1 MLRQATILFLIA
13 LEMFLHPSLHT
24 AGNYL
29 RILCILWGFGILAFY
44 HTERLIMANDLRI
57 DRIGSRPTERQIIDH
72 IKDICL
78 ACTVRSDETIHLRRE
93 LQLGLSDVLIIQYRQ
108 LPKYH
113 CERKGTKLFCFY
125 LVFCSLICTFAP
137 DLCPNNKKIIKIMA
151 KNNVK
156 AAPEAMEQQVTK
168 TEAFFEKNK
177 KAIIICVIAIIA
189 IVVLAILAKNYYFE
203 PRANEAS
210 TELAKSQD
218 LFQQEQYDKA
228 LAGFQKV
235 AADYSS
241 TDAGN
246 LAQLYIGLC
255 QANLGKWQEAVNALE
270 SFSGKDDQMI
280 TPAAEG
286 ALGNAY
292 ANLNQL
298 DKAVEHLKKAASM
311 ADNNSLSPTFLIQ
324 AGEILESQGKK
335 DEALKL
341 YQEVKEKYFNSMQ
354 YQTIDAYIERCK

>member
-1 MLRQATILFLIA
+1 
-13 LEMFLHPSLHT
+13 
-24 AGNYL
+24 
-29 RILCILWGFGILAFY
+29 
-44 HTERLIMANDLRI
+44 MAN
-57 DRIGSRPTERQIIDH
+57 
-72 IKDICL
+72 K
-78 ACTVRSDETIHLRRE
+78 
-93 LQLGLSDVLIIQYRQ
+93 IQQ
-108 LPKYH
+108 Q
-113 CERKGTKLFCFY
+113 
-125 LVFCSLICTFAP
+125 
-137 DLCPNNKKIIKIMA
+137 
-151 KNNVK
+151 
-156 AAPEAMEQQVTK
+156 AAAQEQQVSK

-177 KAIIICVIAIIA
+177 KLIVGAVVAVIV
-189 IVVLAILAKNYYFE
+189 IVAGAILLNNYYFV

-218 LFQQEQYDKA
+218 LFNQQQYDKA
-228 LAGFQKV
+228 LVGFQKV
-235 AADYSS
+235 ANDYSS

-270 SFSGKDDQMI
+270 AFSGKGDQMVS
-280 TPAAEG
+280 PAAEG

-298 DKAVEHLKKAASM
+298 DKAVEHLKKAAEM

-341 YQEVKEKYFNSMQ
+341 YQKVKENYTQSMQ
-354 YQTIDAYIERCK
+354 YQTIDKYIERVK